1 MSIWQENGVGPAK
14 QSPAA
19 GIELEWAEGVEV
31 VGDSAHAVRK
41 LSPQRAS
48 ATTADDAP
56 TLTPLIIS

>member
-41 LSPQRAS
+41 LSP
-48 ATTADDAP
+48 
-56 TLTPLIIS
+56 